1 MARPPARW
9 RIRSR
14 SSPPNR
20 ASSWSVAG
28 SRRSSAARA
37 PPRRSDRRTVSILDI
52 RVLGDPILRQA
63 TTPVETVTD
72 ELRQLVKDMF
82 ATMYHARG
90 IGLAAPQVGRTERIT
105 VIDVDDQPL
114 VLVNAQVMSAS
125 GRAKGEEGCL
135 SIPDIYGDV
144 ERPRSVTVRAQD
156 LDGKV
161 FEIEATD
168 LLARCMQH
176 EIDHLDGKLFID
188 YLSVLKRTAALA
200 KWKLRQDKYP
210 GYIRRVSLETPEDR
224 EEHDHPDEEL

>member
-1 MARPPARW
+1 M
-9 RIRSR
+9 
-14 SSPPNR
+14 
-20 ASSWSVAG
+20 SV
-28 SRRSSAARA
+28 
-37 PPRRSDRRTVSILDI
+37 LDI

-63 TTPVETVTD
+63 TTPVETVTE

-90 IGLAAPQVGRTERIT
+90 IGLAAPQVGRTERLT
-105 VIDVDDQPL
+105 VIDVDEQPM
-114 VLVNAQVMSAS
+114 VLLNPQVVSAS

-156 LDGKV
+156 LEGKV

-168 LLARCMQH
+168 LLARCLQH

-200 KWKLRQDKYP
+200 KWKLQQDKYP